1 MYRKILLVLALTIGL
16 VLAMGDKP
24 AEAGGAVAVPRG
36 AEPLESLSADRLYSR
51 AYAEYGA
58 ALDMVYSVQN
68 RKAIEALSLFLE
80 KYPDDPRG
88 LEAQYFLLVVYGR
101 NNQPQ
106 EQVQIADAYFAGEP
120 TDNALTDSVKL
131 ESLSAYIWTQ
141 NLITANTL
149 YGEILEKYPTNNS
162 VQAVA
167 HQQYLPALRSAGD
180 LDGQKKIFNFFRAD
194 NNRQYLKNP
203 NNYYIY
209 TYELAVVYFNEGDFQ
224 AARPLFEEVAAQK
237 NNRVLENFADSAESY
252 VKNLSK

>member
-1 MYRKILLVLALTIGL
+1 MYRKILLVLTLTVGL

-24 AEAGGAVAVPRG
+24 TEAGDAVVVPRG
-36 AEPLESLSADRLYSR
+36 AEPLENLSADRLYSR

-141 NLITANTL
+141 NL
-149 YGEILEKYPTNNS
+149 
-162 VQAVA
+162 V
-167 HQQYLPALRSAGD
+167 
-180 LDGQKKIFNFFRAD
+180 
-194 NNRQYLKNP
+194 
-203 NNYYIY
+203 
-209 TYELAVVYFNEGDFQ
+209 
-224 AARPLFEEVAAQK
+224 
-237 NNRVLENFADSAESY
+237 
-252 VKNLSK
+252 

>member
-1 MYRKILLVLALTIGL
+1 MYRKILLVLVLLVGL
-16 VLAMGDKP
+16 ALAMGDKP
-24 AEAGGAVAVPRG
+24 VAETVPRG
-36 AEPLESLSADRLYSR
+36 MEPLESLSADRLYRR

-58 ALDMVYSVQN
+58 ALDMVYAEQN

-80 KYPDDPRG
+80 KYPDDPRC
-88 LEAQYFLLVVYGR
+88 LDAQYFLLVVYGR

-106 EQVQIADAYFAGEP
+106 EQVEIADAYFAGEP
-120 TDNALTDSVKL
+120 TDNALTDSFKL

-149 YGEILEKYPTNNS
+149 YAELLARYPTNNS

-203 NNYYIY
+203 HNYYIY
-209 TYELAVVYFNEGDFQ
+209 TYELALIYFNEGDFKS
-224 AARPLFEEVAAQK
+224 ARPLFEEVAAQK
-237 NNRVLENFADSAESY
+237 DTRVLGNFADSAESY
-252 VKNLSK
+252 VKNLPK